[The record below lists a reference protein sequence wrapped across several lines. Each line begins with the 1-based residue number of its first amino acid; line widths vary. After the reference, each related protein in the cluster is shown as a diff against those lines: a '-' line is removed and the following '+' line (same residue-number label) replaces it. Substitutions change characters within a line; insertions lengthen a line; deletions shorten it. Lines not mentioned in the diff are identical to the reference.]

1 MFRVYMD
8 VGVLVLIV
16 LGSGVLASGV
26 VGFIIGRKR

>member
-8 VGVLVLIV
+8 VIVLIAIII
-16 LGSGVLASGV
+16 GSGV

>member
-8 VGVLVLIV
+8 VVVLVGII
-16 LGSGVLASGV
+16 LASGV

>member
-16 LGSGVLASGV
+16 LASGV

>member
-16 LGSGVLASGV
+16 VASGV